1 MSTTTQETLA
11 QESTLSGA
19 AGTIQLVCFRLG
31 SEEYGVEITQV
42 REIML
47 MGEITHIP
55 EMPSYIKGLINIRG
69 TVIPVIDLRVRF
81 GLATEELTTESRTI
95 VLNVNDRMIG
105 IIVDAVT
112 EVLRIKH
119 DQVAPPPPTVAGLG
133 REYLTG
139 LIKLDMKRPNML

>member
-1 MSTTTQETLA
+1 
-11 QESTLSGA
+11 
-19 AGTIQLVCFRLG
+19 
-31 SEEYGVEITQV
+31 
-42 REIML
+42 

-55 EMPSYIKGLINIRG
+55 EMPSYIKGLNNIRG

-81 GLATEELTTESRTI
+81 GLATEELTAESRTI

-139 LIKLDMKRPNML
+139 LIKLDDRLLIYLNIDKIFGEEESMALDRAVAGT